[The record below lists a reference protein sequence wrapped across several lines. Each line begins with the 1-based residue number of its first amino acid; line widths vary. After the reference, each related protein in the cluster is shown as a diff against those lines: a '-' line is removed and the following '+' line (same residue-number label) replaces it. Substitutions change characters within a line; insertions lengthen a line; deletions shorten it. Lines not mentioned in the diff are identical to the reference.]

1 MRSHLL
7 DAALLLAGGALYG
20 AAFPPYDCTLSAWI
34 TLVPLLAVAS
44 RGGPWRA
51 FAAGAAYGAIFF
63 TITVAWVVE
72 AVAAYFHTGIVG
84 ALAISTA
91 ICAVFVSGYVG
102 LFAVGARRLLRH
114 ADWSAALT
122 VPALWVGFEVARAT
136 LLTGLPWEL
145 LGHAQWRHR
154 TLIQIADFGG
164 VYAVS
169 YVVVAVNV
177 GCYLV
182 LRALARAENRGDLVR
197 ATAPLTA
204 ALLLVGTTVAYGGWR
219 LRHEHRRQGDAGAVV
234 TVVQGNP
241 RQAWTWS
248 RAAAEHALVA
258 YSRLS
263 REALAAVR
271 PDLLVWPE
279 YAITLYPATDPVL
292 MPALTAIAR
301 ETTGGLV
308 FGAPRVAADATGATY
323 RNSTYHLGPDGGW
336 TSYDKIRLVPF
347 AEYRP
352 FAVGEAVAGEDE
364 RIFTPGTRASV
375 FASPLGRLGPLIC
388 YEAIFPE
395 RARALAHAGAEV
407 LLNLSNDG
415 WLDRAGLGAG
425 AQHLSIVVF
434 RAVETRRYLVR
445 AAASG
450 ISGFVDPTGRPFA
463 LLGAGERGFTSGRV
477 QRRRDLTFYVR
488 YGDVFAATCAVLAL
502 AALVHTRREV
512 AA

>member
-1 MRSHLL
+1 
-7 DAALLLAGGALYG
+7 
-20 AAFPPYDCTLSAWI
+20 
-34 TLVPLLAVAS
+34 
-44 RGGPWRA
+44 
-51 FAAGAAYGAIFF
+51 
-63 TITVAWVVE
+63 
-72 AVAAYFHTGIVG
+72 
-84 ALAISTA
+84 
-91 ICAVFVSGYVG
+91 
-102 LFAVGARRLLRH
+102 
-114 ADWSAALT
+114 
-122 VPALWVGFEVARAT
+122 
-136 LLTGLPWEL
+136 
-145 LGHAQWRHR
+145 
-154 TLIQIADFGG
+154 
-164 VYAVS
+164 
-169 YVVVAVNV
+169 VVAVI
-177 GCYLV
+177 
-182 LRALARAENRGDLVR
+182 
-197 ATAPLTA
+197 
-204 ALLLVGTTVAYGGWR
+204 
-219 LRHEHRRQGDAGAVV
+219 
-234 TVVQGNP
+234 QGNP

-292 MPALTAIAR
+292 MPALTTLALD
-301 ETTGGLV
+301 TTAGLV
-308 FGAPRVAADATGATY
+308 FGAPRVAHGTTY

-347 AEYRP
+347 AEYQP

-375 FASPLGRLGPLIC
+375 FASALGRLGPLIC

-463 LLGAGERGFTSGRV
+463 LLAEGERGFTSGLV
-477 QRRRDLTFYVR
+477 HPRRDLTFYVR
-488 YGDVFAATCAVLAL
+488 YGDVFAATCALLAL
-502 AALVHTRREV
+502 AALVRTRREV